1 MIGGRKPAAIIL
13 DQWIAGMSSGE
24 FVRRL
29 RASPFADIPVL
40 MLSGSPAARK
50 LGQDLDAVL
59 QKPVENTTLVR
70 AVDRLIGPKRSARTF
85 AAPADAPMQHV
96 A

>member
-1 MIGGRKPAAIIL
+1 
-13 DQWIAGMSSGE
+13 MSSGE

-29 RASPFADIPVL
+29 RASPFADVPIL

-50 LGQDLDAVL
+50 LRQDLDAVL
-59 QKPVENTTLVR
+59 QKPVEETTLVR
-70 AVDRLIGPKRSARTF
+70 AVDKLVGPKRTARTS
-85 AAPADAPMQHV
+85 AAPANAPMQQV